1 MLIKNQQQKE
11 VKGENMEDKT
21 FSIKALAAL
30 MHMTIKDLAE
40 ATGISYNHLR
50 LVSCGDAT
58 MTGDDLLRLHKFT
71 GVPTEQI
78 EVTPKKN

>member
-1 MLIKNQQQKE
+1 
-11 VKGENMEDKT
+11 MEDKT

-30 MHMTIKDLAE
+30 MHMNIKELAE
-40 ATGISYNHLR
+40 STGINYNHLR

-58 MTGDDLLRLHKFT
+58 MTGDDLMRLHKFT

-78 EVTPKKN
+78 ELVPRKD